1 MKKTTFFILTL
12 LIFSTIG
19 LQTTPA
25 QVIFEHG
32 DSVYSVAF
40 SPVDN
45 TLLASGSSDGTVKLW
60 DVVNQTDVATLEG
73 HVGGVTSVAFSPNG
87 MLLASGSGDGTVKLW
102 EVGTHQNIAMLEG
115 HAVGGTSIAFSP
127 DGTTLAA
134 GASDGIV
141 KLWDVATHQNTAT
154 FGGYD
159 AATVAAIVAA
169 ENQRHWFTPVSFLSN
184 TTLAAGSGD
193 RIKLWDVATEETIAT
208 FEVPGDLVISMAC
221 SPDGTTL
228 AAGTYNSIIKLWDVA
243 TRTNTTTFP
252 SLAARSAWFEPPP
265 FISFSPDGA
274 LLAFTSTG
282 VALWNIETG
291 TQTNALSGHTRVVRS
306 VSFSPDG
313 SILASGAQDGTVRL
327 WDPSSLQPALTVST
341 ALPLTEATLHGSVV
355 ILTLTSG
362 TYKQEIGFGDVSM
375 TVSGIDGITIGRWG
389 EVERLSDTEVAVPLE
404 FDRTDFDTD
413 ATLTFTV
420 DADAIVDPQ
429 HGLSVQVPVP
439 VTQVSNATVSISP
452 LLVVSP
458 AVGEELRLSL
468 NIKGGENVAG
478 YQAIVSFDSTALQPI
493 VSFDPE
499 ARNTA
504 DSNVSSVSFTNGDYL
519 PAGAFF
525 ADPII
530 VEEWLGDTP
539 LGEPIWSTK
548 VILAANTLAGAANGD
563 GTLATLMFEVVDFK
577 PSTLTLSQLYLVDT
591 DGKRWEATTQNGTV
605 TVPPEPAVAI
615 LGDINRDGVVN
626 IQDLVI
632 VAARFGQ
639 RGHNSADLNGDGL
652 VDTVDL
658 VLVAGEF
665 GGEAAAPSAQPQVLE
680 LLNATDLRQWL
691 SQAQQL
697 ALTDPAYL
705 RGITVLE
712 QLHAALIPQKTV
724 LLPNYPNPFNPET
737 WIPYRLTEGAF
748 VTLTIYDSSGG
759 VVRTL
764 EVGHRVAAFYE
775 SRSKAIH
782 WDGRNEFGEQVGSG
796 VYFYHL
802 SAGDYSATRKML
814 ILK

>member
-1 MKKTTFFILTL
+1 MKKTTFFIATL

-25 QVIFEHG
+25 QIIFEHG
-32 DSVYSVAF
+32 DTVYSVAF

-45 TLLASGSSDGTVKLW
+45 TLLASGASDGTVKLW
-60 DVVNQTDVATLEG
+60 DVVTQTNVATLVG
-73 HVGGVTSVAFSPNG
+73 HVGGVASIAFSPNG
-87 MLLASGSGDGTVKLW
+87 MLLVSGAADGTVKLW
-102 EVGTHQNIAMLEG
+102 NVETHQNIATLEG
-115 HAVGGTSIAFSP
+115 HAAGGTMVAFSP
-127 DGTTLAA
+127 DGTILAA

-159 AATVAAIVAA
+159 AATVIAIVAA
-169 ENQRHWFTPVSFLSN
+169 ENQKWWFTPVSFLSN

-193 RIKLWDVATEETIAT
+193 RIKLWDVATEENIAT
-208 FEVPGDLVISMAC
+208 FEVTGDLVISMSC

-265 FISFSPDGA
+265 FISFSSDGA

-291 TQTNALSGHTRVVRS
+291 TQTNALLGHTRVVRS

-327 WDPSSLQPALTVST
+327 WDPSSLPAALTAST
-341 ALPLTEATLHGSVV
+341 AFPLTEATLSGNVV
-355 ILTLTSG
+355 TLTLTSG
-362 TYKQEIGFGDVSM
+362 TYEQEIGFGDVSM
-375 TVSGIDGITIGRWG
+375 TVSGIDGVTFESW

-404 FDRTDFDTD
+404 FEGTDFDTD
-413 ATLTFTV
+413 ARLTFTV
-420 DADAIVDPQ
+420 DADAILDSN
-429 HGLSVQVPVP
+429 HGLTVQLRVP

-452 LLVVSP
+452 LLVVSS
-458 AVGEELRLSL
+458 AVGEELRFNL

-478 YQAIVSFDSTALQPI
+478 YQATVLFD
-493 VSFDPE
+493 
-499 ARNTA
+499 
-504 DSNVSSVSFTNGDYL
+504 DSLRYVNSTNGDYL
-519 PAGAFF
+519 PANTFF
-525 ADPII
+525 ADPIVDYTYQEVFSGEWIRGAGI
-530 VEEWLGDTP
+530 VT
-539 LGEPIWSTK
+539 ITAS
-548 VILAANTLAGAANGD
+548 TLAGAANGD
-563 GTLATLMFEVVDFK
+563 GTLATLTFEVVDFK
-577 PSTLTLSQLYLVDT
+577 PSTLTLSQVYLVDS

-605 TVPPEPAVAI
+605 TVPPEPAAPI

-632 VAARFGQ
+632 VGARFGQ
-639 RGHNSADLNGDGL
+639 RGQNGADLNGDHL
-652 VDTVDL
+652 VDIVDL
-658 VLVAGEF
+658 VLVAGAF
-665 GGEAAAPSAQPQVLE
+665 GGEAAAPSAQPQVSE
-680 LLNATDLRQWL
+680 LLNAADVHGWL

-697 ALTDPAYL
+697 ELTNPAYL

-712 QLHAALIPQKTV
+712 QLHAALVPQENA

-737 WIPYRLTEGAF
+737 WIPYRLAEDTF
-748 VTLTIYDSSGG
+748 VTLTIYDGIG
-759 VVRTL
+759 QVVRTL
-764 EVGHRVAAFYE
+764 DVGHRIASAYE
-775 SRSKAIH
+775 NRSKAVY
-782 WDGRNEFGEQVGSG
+782 WDGRNEIGEQVASG
-796 VYFYHL
+796 VYFYTL
-802 SAGDYSATRKML
+802 TAGDFSATRKML
-814 ILK
+814 IIK